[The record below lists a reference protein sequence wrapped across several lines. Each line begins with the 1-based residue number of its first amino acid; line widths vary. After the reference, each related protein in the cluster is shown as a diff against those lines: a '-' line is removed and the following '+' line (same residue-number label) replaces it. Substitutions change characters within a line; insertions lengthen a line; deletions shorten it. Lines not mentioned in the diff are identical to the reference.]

1 MSNLMLGGAKLNNAK
16 VVNSRISYSDMTGT
30 NNTDLAD
37 TRVLGKTLKDAVLC
51 KTIMPS
57 SQQNGSRCKR

>member
-1 MSNLMLGGAKLNNAK
+1 
-16 VVNSRISYSDMTGT
+16 MTGT

-37 TRVLGKTLKDAVLC
+37 TRVSSKTLKDAVLC

-57 SQQNGSRCKR
+57 GQHDDSGCKR